1 MSPVFLLLFAI
12 IFYLGLWWTF
22 RKQIFWTMKITTIK
36 TYLTGKLTLVETI
49 KFILVAIYSWLF
61 VLIMISFFIEDFYNI
76 SSVIFRILLYIIF
89 FGFLVG
95 IILKI
100 YNLILKK

>member
-12 IFYLGLWWTF
+12 IFYLGLWWSF
-22 RKQIFWTMKITTIK
+22 RKQIFWTMKLTTMK
-36 TYLTGKLTLVETI
+36 TYLTGKLTLIETI

-61 VLIMISFFIEDFYNI
+61 VLIMVIFFIEDFYNI
-76 SSVIFRILLYIIF
+76 SSVILRIPVYIIF

-95 IILKI
+95 TILKI